1 MSEYIDALNLHYG
14 TRDLTSR
21 ILAALEQAGVDVNAL
36 TIDSLGPME
45 ELHVMGR
52 TATLE
57 LGRLAGLAEQMHV
70 LDAGCGI
77 GGPAR
82 ALAHHFGCRVTGID
96 LTEEF
101 CLAAV
106 ALTEKIGMSDKV
118 DIRNGNALDLPF
130 SENTFDLAW
139 MQHASMNI
147 ADKKALFQEIA
158 RVLKP
163 GGKIA
168 LYEIFSGPHPI
179 EYFPVPWAGDASLC
193 FLPDEMEVKDDLK
206 SAGFE
211 SVLWDDVT
219 REIFGLQRRVI
230 ERILANG
237 WPPLNPGILLG
248 PRFQDMAVNLMKNLQ
263 EDRLKVIRAVLRL
276 IIQPE

>member
-1 MSEYIDALNLHYG
+1 MQNHIDALNAHYG
-14 TRDLTSR
+14 ARDLISR
-21 ILAALEQAGVDVNAL
+21 IFSVLENAGVDLDNL

-45 ELHVMGR
+45 ELHLGGR
-52 TATLE
+52 MATLE
-57 LGRLAGLAEQMHV
+57 LGRLAQLDEKTHV
-70 LDAGCGI
+70 IDVGCGI

-82 ALAHHFGCRVTGID
+82 ALAHNFGCRVAGVD

-101 CLAAV
+101 CLAAGT
-106 ALTEKIGMSDKV
+106 LTKKIGLSDKV
-118 DIRNGNALDLPF
+118 DIHYGNALDLPF
-130 SENTFDLAW
+130 PDNTFDLAW

-147 ADKKALFQEIA
+147 ADKKALFLEIA

-168 LYEIFSGPHPI
+168 LYEIFSGPNPI
-179 EYFPVPWAGDASLC
+179 EYFPVPWAGDSSLC

-219 REIFGLQRRVI
+219 REIYGLQRRII

-248 PRFQDMAVNLMKNLQ
+248 PKFNDMAVNLMKNLE
-263 EDRLKVIRAVLRL
+263 EDRLKVIRAVLRRHSR
-276 IIQPE
+276 I